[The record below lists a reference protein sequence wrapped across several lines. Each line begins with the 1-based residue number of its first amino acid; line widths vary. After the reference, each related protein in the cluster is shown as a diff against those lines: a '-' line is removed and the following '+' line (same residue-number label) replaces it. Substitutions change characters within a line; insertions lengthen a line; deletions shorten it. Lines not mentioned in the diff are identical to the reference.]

1 MKINVRNAYERQ
13 NKREADRMA
22 TDIFAAMV
30 NANLEAETVIMLAA
44 KRYFGLGE
52 KRMKEFIEFTKEV
65 KKEYEGYRLDEIF
78 GYKAEE
84 EFRSIGV
91 NIHELVEEPETLEMA
106 IRMYQ
111 RQIEPNIDEREARF
125 MQDNLQ
131 AFRKAANKS

>member
-13 NKREADRMA
+13 NKREANRMA
-22 TDIFAAMV
+22 TDIFASMV
-30 NANLEAETVIMLAA
+30 NANLEAETVILLAA

-91 NIHELVEEPETLEMA
+91 NIHEFVEEPETLEMA

-111 RQIEPNIDEREARF
+111 RQIEPNIDEREARL
-125 MQDNLQ
+125 MQDNLN
-131 AFRKAANKS
+131 AFKRMMG

>member
-13 NKREADRMA
+13 NKREANRMA
-22 TDIFAAMV
+22 TDIFASMV

-125 MQDNLQ
+125 MQDNLN
-131 AFRKAANKS
+131 AFKRMMG

>member
-1 MKINVRNAYERQ
+1 MKINVRNAQQRQ
-13 NKREADRMA
+13 TSREANRMA
-22 TDIFAAMV
+22 ADIFAAMV

-65 KKEYEGYRLDEIF
+65 KKEYEGYRL

-84 EFRSIGV
+84 EFRSIGID
-91 NIHELVEEPETLEMA
+91 IHKLVEEPETLETA

-111 RQIEPNIDEREARF
+111 GQIAPNIDYREAKF

>member
-13 NKREADRMA
+13 NKREANRMA
-22 TDIFAAMV
+22 TDIFASMV

-91 NIHELVEEPETLEMA
+91 NIHEFVEEPETLEMA

-125 MQDNLQ
+125 MQDNLN
-131 AFRKAANKS
+131 AFKRMMG

>member
-13 NKREADRMA
+13 NKREANRMA
-22 TDIFAAMV
+22 TDIFASMV
-30 NANLEAETVIMLAA
+30 NANLEAETVILLAA

-91 NIHELVEEPETLEMA
+91 NIHEFVEEPETLEMA

-125 MQDNLQ
+125 MQDNLN
-131 AFRKAANKS
+131 AFKRMMG

>member
-13 NKREADRMA
+13 NKREANRMA
-22 TDIFAAMV
+22 NDIFAAMV

-44 KRYFGLGE
+44 KRFFGLGE

-84 EFRSIGV
+84 EFRSIGI

-125 MQDNLQ
+125 MQDNLN
-131 AFRKAANKS
+131 AFKRMMG

>member
-13 NKREADRMA
+13 NKREANRMA
-22 TDIFAAMV
+22 NDIFAAMV

-44 KRYFGLGE
+44 KRFFGLGE

-125 MQDNLQ
+125 MQDNLN
-131 AFRKAANKS
+131 AFKRMMG